1 MNIATKKVESVDSLT
16 EALTKL
22 ETNMSYLQDTVRQL
36 NDIVTEQQLLVSRLE
51 RQNEVLAK
59 RVEELDTE
67 ARPNR
72 RPPHY

>member
-1 MNIATKKVESVDSLT
+1 MDIATKKVESVDSLT

-22 ETNMSYLQDTVRQL
+22 ETDMAYLQDTVRQL

-59 RVEELDTE
+59 RVDELDTE

>member
-1 MNIATKKVESVDSLT
+1 MDIATKKVESVDSLN

>member
-1 MNIATKKVESVDSLT
+1 MDIATKKVESVDSLT

-59 RVEELDTE
+59 RVEEMDTE

>member
-1 MNIATKKVESVDSLT
+1 MDIATKKVESVDSLT

-51 RQNEVLAK
+51 RQNEMLAK

>member
-1 MNIATKKVESVDSLT
+1 MDIATKKVESVESLT

-22 ETNMSYLQDTVRQL
+22 ETNMAYLQDTVRQL
-36 NDIVTEQQLLVSRLE
+36 NDIVTDQQLLVSRLE

>member
-1 MNIATKKVESVDSLT
+1 MSIATKKVESVDSLT

>member
-1 MNIATKKVESVDSLT
+1 MDNATKKVDPVESLT

-22 ETNMSYLQDTVRQL
+22 ETNMAYLQDTVRQL
-36 NDIVTEQQLLVSRLE
+36 NDIVTDQQLLVSRLE

>member
-1 MNIATKKVESVDSLT
+1 MDIATKKVESVDSLT

-59 RVEELDTE
+59 RVEELDNE

>member
-1 MNIATKKVESVDSLT
+1 MQSRYEDRDMSEIQDRILRI
-16 EALTKL
+16 
-22 ETNMSYLQDTVRQL
+22 ETDMTYLQDMVQQL
-36 NDIVTEQQLLVSRLE
+36 NDIVTQQQALVSKLE
-51 RQNEVLAK
+51 KQNEVLAK

>member
-1 MNIATKKVESVDSLT
+1 MDIATKKVESVDSLT

-36 NDIVTEQQLLVSRLE
+36 NDIVTDQQLLVSRLE

>member
-1 MNIATKKVESVDSLT
+1 MEDRIIR
-16 EALTKL
+16 L
-22 ETNMSYLQDTVRQL
+22 ETDLAYLQDTVQQL
-36 NDIVTEQQLLVSRLE
+36 NDIVTQQQALVAKLE

-72 RPPHY
+72 KPPHY

>member
-1 MNIATKKVESVDSLT
+1 MDIATKKVESVESLT

-22 ETNMSYLQDTVRQL
+22 ETNMAYLQDTVRQL

>member
-1 MNIATKKVESVDSLT
+1 MDIATKKVESVDSLT

-67 ARPNR
+67 TRPNR

>member
-1 MNIATKKVESVDSLT
+1 MDIATKKVDSVDSLT